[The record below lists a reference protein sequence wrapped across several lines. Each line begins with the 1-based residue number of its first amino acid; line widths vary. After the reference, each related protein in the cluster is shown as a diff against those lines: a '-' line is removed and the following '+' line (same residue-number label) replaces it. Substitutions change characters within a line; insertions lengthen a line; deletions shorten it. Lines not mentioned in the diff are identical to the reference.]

1 MHFGLSAAGAMQC
14 GCAAPPAEIWCLP
27 AACLTVT
34 DRPFDYM
41 LMAVASPPALPS
53 PRLLLFLLLLP
64 PLPPCCALSGLSIPT
79 PKAPAQCPTP
89 SAHRSTPQRSPQRS
103 EQGSSSSVNS
113 GSSGTSS
120 ANVHVCACAG
130 NTQQQLRLL
139 KSQAFTVL
147 SSTNG
152 KRLLRLKQRAATSAP
167 CIVTRQQA
175 PAHPPAFSCHPDV
188 LPPPPLP
195 LARSSSSCRGLWWR
209 RTPGATSSASA
220 AHAGGPSTRCRCGS
234 FC

>member
-1 MHFGLSAAGAMQC
+1 MPSVVC
-14 GCAAPPAEIWCLP
+14 PYPP
-27 AACLTVT
+27 
-34 DRPFDYM
+34 
-41 LMAVASPPALPS
+41 
-53 PRLLLFLLLLP
+53 
-64 PLPPCCALSGLSIPT
+64 

-188 LPPPPLP
+188 LPSPPPSCQVIIELP
-195 LARSSSSCRGLWWR
+195 WFVVAQNPGRYLISISRARRRSIYTLQVRQLLLIVALLFTVPYSCWR
-209 RTPGATSSASA
+209 SGTQRTPCTA
-220 AHAGGPSTRCRCGS
+220 
-234 FC
+234 